1 MVKNMHE
8 RAVVKKVLNIADVAV
23 AEVITVMDIFSD
35 AS

>member
-1 MVKNMHE
+1 MKE
-8 RAVVKKVLNIADVAV
+8 AVVKKVLNIADVAV